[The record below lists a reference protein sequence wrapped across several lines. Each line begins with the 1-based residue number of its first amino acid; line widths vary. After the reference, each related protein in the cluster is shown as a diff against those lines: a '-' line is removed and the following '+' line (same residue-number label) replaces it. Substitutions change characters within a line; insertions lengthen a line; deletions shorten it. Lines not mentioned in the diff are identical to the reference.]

1 MIGTIDITVNAEH
14 PNVPL
19 SPVFAWRGSASRINV
34 EGVPCL
40 CGSWY
45 VSAVSI
51 AASTPDGK
59 TVTYPCQRTCNGIW
73 SVTIDG
79 TDTPGKSGDGITI
92 TATDEEGKDFVL
104 GRGDLYILD
113 GAAIPSPGDVSWTV
127 RLLTDKPEDPK
138 DGDAYFSEDGTLLVY
153 SGGEWRNTMPSA
165 KVPTKVSELENDAGY
180 ITEKQVKPG
189 STAGYAADA
198 EWADKAISANEADSV
213 AWDGVTGKPT
223 KLSEFDNDMGFISAS
238 NNVFL
243 PTTGGTLT
251 GELKVGDKGHI
262 GRILVQNSKG
272 ETKVRI
278 NGEQADG
285 GTSYGGEIV
294 VEGEP
299 GAGGGG
305 RLRVMNGAYGG
316 GELDI
321 LGAKGGGQATF
332 KMSCATGENTG
343 DAVIRSGS
351 NSWEGATGSAPS
363 IVLGDNTENEAT
375 TLPAEITI
383 GSVKVRATLATK
395 ADKTSLDALAGKV
408 DTLETLGRNLSQ
420 NKADKATPSASA
432 ALLADNAV
440 AVVDGSTGGD
450 VAVSFKAPSGNALRY
465 CELML
470 TGVASDG
477 AATLVLPA
485 GTYQFADGADSVSKG
500 NSHFCFAEYAR
511 GKWLVTRQ
519 STTEKAV
526 EEAGA

>member
-1 MIGTIDITVNAEH
+1 MIGTINVTVNAQH

-51 AASTPDGK
+51 AIATPDGK

-79 TDTPGKSGDGITI
+79 TDTAGKSGNGITI
-92 TATDEEGKDFVL
+92 TAKDEGGKDYVL

-127 RLLTDKPEDPK
+127 RLLSSKPEDPK
-138 DGDAYFSEDGTLLVY
+138 EGDAYFSEDGTLMVF
-153 SGGEWRNTMPSA
+153 SGGAWRNTMPSA

-189 STAGYAADA
+189 ATPGYAADA

-243 PTTGGTLT
+243 PTTGGTMT
-251 GELKVGDKGHI
+251 GILKVGDKGHI
-262 GRILVQNSKG
+262 GRILIQNSKG

-285 GTSYGGEIV
+285 GTNYGGEI
-294 VEGEP
+294 EIGEQ
-299 GAGGGG
+299 GTGGGG
-305 RLRVMNGAYGG
+305 RLVVKNGAYGG
-316 GELDI
+316 GEVDI
-321 LGAKGGGQATF
+321 LGTKGGGQATF

-343 DAVIRSGS
+343 DVVIRSGS

-363 IVLGDNTENEAT
+363 IVLGDNTSDEAN
-375 TLPAEITI
+375 PRRAEVTI
-383 GSVKVRATLATK
+383 GDVKVRATLAAK
-395 ADKTSLDALAGKV
+395 ADKTSLDSINGRV
-408 DTLETLGRNLSQ
+408 ETLETLGRNLSQ
-420 NKADKATPSASA
+420 NKADKSALDELA
-432 ALLADNAV
+432 AKVDAANTALEEV
-440 AVVDGSTGGD
+440 A
-450 VAVSFKAPSGNALRY
+450 
-465 CELML
+465 
-470 TGVASDG
+470 
-477 AATLVLPA
+477 
-485 GTYQFADGADSVSKG
+485 
-500 NSHFCFAEYAR
+500 
-511 GKWLVTRQ
+511 
-519 STTEKAV
+519 
-526 EEAGA
+526 

>member
-19 SPVFAWRGSASRINV
+19 APVFSWRGSASRINV

-45 VSAVSI
+45 VQSVAI
-51 AASTPDGK
+51 AISTPDGK
-59 TVTYPCQRTCNGIW
+59 TVTYPCQRTCNGVW
-73 SVTIDG
+73 SATIEA
-79 TDTPGKSGDGITI
+79 TDAPGRSANGITI
-92 TATDEEGKDFVL
+92 SAQDEAGKDYVL

-113 GAAIPSPGDVSWTV
+113 GEALPDPGVVSWTV

-138 DGDAYFSEDGTLLVY
+138 DGDAYFSEDGTLMVY
-153 SGGEWRNTMPSA
+153 SGGAWRNTMPSA

-198 EWADKAISANEADSV
+198 EWASNALQATEATSV
-213 AWDGVTGKPT
+213 PWDGVSNRPT
-223 KLSEFDNDMGFISAS
+223 KLSEFENDEAFVRANS
-238 NNVFL
+238 NVFL
-243 PTTGGTLT
+243 PVAGGTLT

-343 DAVIRSGS
+343 DVVIRSGS

-363 IVLGDNTENEAT
+363 IVLADNTENEAT

-383 GSVKVRATLATK
+383 GDVKIRATLATK
-395 ADKTSLDALAGKV
+395 ADKTSLDALAAKV
-408 DTLETLGRNLSQ
+408 DNA
-420 NKADKATPSASA
+420 NA
-432 ALLADNAV
+432 ALEEV
-440 AVVDGSTGGD
+440 A
-450 VAVSFKAPSGNALRY
+450 
-465 CELML
+465 
-470 TGVASDG
+470 
-477 AATLVLPA
+477 
-485 GTYQFADGADSVSKG
+485 
-500 NSHFCFAEYAR
+500 
-511 GKWLVTRQ
+511 
-519 STTEKAV
+519 
-526 EEAGA
+526 